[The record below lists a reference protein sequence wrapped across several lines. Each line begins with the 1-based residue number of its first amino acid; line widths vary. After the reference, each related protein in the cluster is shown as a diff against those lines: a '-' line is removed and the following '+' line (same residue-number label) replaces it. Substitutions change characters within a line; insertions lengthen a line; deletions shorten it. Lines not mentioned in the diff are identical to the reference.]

1 MTAFCFG
8 FDGLKLSECP
18 TGRLGAGKSVS
29 STGMANSL
37 AENCKPM
44 PPMAMKINLRNMTGA
59 IGIMFTVCI
68 EAAHVL
74 KRDAPRFTDDVNE
87 IATELT

>member
-1 MTAFCFG
+1 MTVFCFS
-8 FDGLKLSECP
+8 FDGVKLSECP

-29 STGMANSL
+29 STGMATSL

-68 EAAHVL
+68 EGAHAP
-74 KRDAPRFTDDVNE
+74 KQDTPRFTDDVNE
-87 IATELT
+87 FATELT